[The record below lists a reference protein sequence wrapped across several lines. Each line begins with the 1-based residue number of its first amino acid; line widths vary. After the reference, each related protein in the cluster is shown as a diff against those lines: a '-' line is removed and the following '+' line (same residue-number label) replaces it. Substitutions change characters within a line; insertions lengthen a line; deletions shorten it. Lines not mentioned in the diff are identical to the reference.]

1 MWTPQRDR
9 ARARE
14 LQGIRGWLLVFA
26 LLVVLGVLLDAYG
39 LYVVRHGIW
48 RELLIL
54 PRLGT
59 LRSPRFILLALAR
72 HVVVAIVVLLRVAG
86 LWLIARRS
94 ARAPAYW
101 TVASAV
107 LMPLLVYSRALG
119 AWERRVAGSLGY
131 VLFPHVP
138 FGIEAVAGALSAGVW
153 CAYWIY
159 SRRVQA
165 TFGCRGLDL
174 FVDRL
179 QAPETP
185 LD

>member
-1 MWTPQRDR
+1 
-9 ARARE
+9 
-14 LQGIRGWLLVFA
+14 
-26 LLVVLGVLLDAYG
+26 
-39 LYVVRHGIW
+39 
-48 RELLIL
+48 
-54 PRLGT
+54 
-59 LRSPRFILLALAR
+59 
-72 HVVVAIVVLLRVAG
+72 
-86 LWLIARRS
+86 
-94 ARAPAYW
+94 
-101 TVASAV
+101 
-107 LMPLLVYSRALG
+107 MPLQVYSRALG
-119 AWERRVAGSLGY
+119 AWERRVAASLGY
-131 VLFPHVP
+131 VLFSHVP